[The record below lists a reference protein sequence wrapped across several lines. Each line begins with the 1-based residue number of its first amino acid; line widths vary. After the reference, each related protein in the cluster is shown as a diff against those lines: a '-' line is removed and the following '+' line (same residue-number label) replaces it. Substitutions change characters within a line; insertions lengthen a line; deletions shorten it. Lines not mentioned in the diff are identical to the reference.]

1 MATTLTARTTLQG
14 QSETQQSTGNIWNKL
29 IAFTD
34 SQAKVKTQWFM
45 ISLIVQGVF
54 FLPLPAALSFYYG
67 APAYML
73 FITLGLFFANIISG
87 MGGAGIRVT
96 MGLLATSILV
106 HLLMLAIYII

>member
-1 MATTLTARTTLQG
+1 MATTLTARTQWTG
-14 QSETQQSTGNIWNKL
+14 QSETQKSTGSIWNKL
-29 IAFTD
+29 VAFTD

-67 APAYML
+67 APVYLL

-87 MGGAGIRVT
+87 MGGAGIRVIA
-96 MGLLATSILV
+96 GLLATSTLV
-106 HLLMLAIYII
+106 HLLMLAVYIL

>member
-1 MATTLTARTTLQG
+1 MATTLTARTQWNG
-14 QSETQQSTGNIWNKL
+14 QTETQRSIINIWNKL
-29 IAFTD
+29 VAFTD

-67 APAYML
+67 APVYLL

-96 MGLLATSILV
+96 AGLLAISIVV
-106 HLLMLAIYII
+106 HLVMMAVYIL

>member
-1 MATTLTARTTLQG
+1 MATTFSARTQWNG
-14 QSETQQSTGNIWNKL
+14 QTETQQSTGNIWNKL
-29 IAFTD
+29 VAFTD

-54 FLPLPAALSFYYG
+54 FLPIPAALSFYFG
-67 APAYML
+67 APVYLL

-96 MGLLATSILV
+96 AGLLAASIIV
-106 HLLMLAIYII
+106 HLLMLTIYIL

>member
-1 MATTLTARTTLQG
+1 MATTLAAQTTIQG
-14 QSETQQSTGNIWNKL
+14 QSQTSTNTIWNKL
-29 IAFTD
+29 VAFTD
-34 SQAKVKTQWFM
+34 SQGRVKTQWFM

-67 APAYML
+67 APASML
-73 FITLGLFFANIISG
+73 FITLGLFFANVISG

>member
-1 MATTLTARTTLQG
+1 MATTLNARVLQG
-14 QSETQQSTGNIWNKL
+14 QSEFQKSTGSIWNKL
-29 IAFTD
+29 VAFTD

-45 ISLIVQGVF
+45 LSLIVQGVF

-67 APAYML
+67 APVYLL

-96 MGLLATSILV
+96 LGLFAISVIT
-106 HLLMLAIYII
+106 HLLMLAIYLL

>member
-1 MATTLTARTTLQG
+1 MATTLSARTQWKG
-14 QSETQQSTGNIWNKL
+14 QSETQRSTGGIWSKL
-29 IAFTD
+29 VAFTD

-67 APAYML
+67 APAYIL

-96 MGLLATSILV
+96 IGLLATSILV
-106 HLLMLAIYII
+106 HILMLAVYIL

>member
-1 MATTLTARTTLQG
+1 MATTLTARNQWKG
-14 QSETQQSTGNIWNKL
+14 QSETQKSTGNIWSKL
-29 IAFTD
+29 VAFTD

-67 APAYML
+67 APVYLL

-87 MGGAGIRVT
+87 MGGAGIRVIA
-96 MGLLATSILV
+96 GLLAISVLV
-106 HLLMLAIYII
+106 HLLMLAVYII

>member
-14 QSETQQSTGNIWNKL
+14 QSETQQSTDNIWNKL
-29 IAFTD
+29 VAFTD

-96 MGLLATSILV
+96 MGLLATSTLV
-106 HLLMLAIYII
+106 HLLMLAIYTI

>member
-1 MATTLTARTTLQG
+1 MATTLTARNQWEG
-14 QSETQQSTGNIWNKL
+14 QSETQKSTGSIWSKL
-29 IAFTD
+29 VAFTD

-54 FLPLPAALSFYYG
+54 FLPIPAALSFYFG
-67 APAYML
+67 APVYLL

-96 MGLLATSILV
+96 AGLFAASILV
-106 HLLMLAIYII
+106 HLLMLAIYIL

>member
-1 MATTLTARTTLQG
+1 MATTLTARNQWEG
-14 QSETQQSTGNIWNKL
+14 QSETQKSTDNIWSKL
-29 IAFTD
+29 VAFTD

-54 FLPLPAALSFYYG
+54 FLPIPAALSFYYG
-67 APAYML
+67 APVYTL

-87 MGGAGIRVT
+87 MGGAGIRLI

-106 HLLMLAIYII
+106 HLLMLAIYIL

>member
-1 MATTLTARTTLQG
+1 MATTLTARNQWEG
-14 QSETQQSTGNIWNKL
+14 QSETRKSAHSIWSKL
-29 IAFTD
+29 VAFTD

-67 APAYML
+67 APGYIL

-96 MGLLATSILV
+96 MGLLATSIMV